1 LTGPELPGALESGL
15 RHMPGAFPA
24 DGPLPAPVL
33 SPPPPSKMSVLYRI
47 GAVCGIASTL
57 IGVGIV
63 VYVLVFDRPAQQEQ
77 QASQPAVARAPLSGA
92 ATAAAESD
100 AGTGIGIEFPPMEV
114 RRSAGV
120 EKPVHSTP
128 RTRRSRGTTTR
139 TEPQSRR
146 LSAEQQRLLALYGE
160 GGAGGKV
167 VPAAGKGARRRQA
180 PMRPISSV
188 ELGRV
193 QSANERSLK
202 ACYERALKRDP
213 SLANARADVQVQIGD
228 SGIVQTVEISGVDSI
243 DLKSCLMR
251 SVKRWVFPAA
261 GAQAIS
267 FPLIFRGS

>member
-1 LTGPELPGALESGL
+1 
-15 RHMPGAFPA
+15 
-24 DGPLPAPVL
+24 
-33 SPPPPSKMSVLYRI
+33 
-47 GAVCGIASTL
+47 
-57 IGVGIV
+57 VGIV

-77 QASQPAVARAPLSGA
+77 QASQPAVARAPSPGA
-92 ATAAAESD
+92 ATAAGEPD
-100 AGTGIGIEFPPMEV
+100 AGIGIEFPPMEV

-120 EKPVHSTP
+120 EKAVHSMP

-139 TEPQSRR
+139 TEPQSPQ
-146 LSAEQQRLLALYGE
+146 LSAEQRRLLALYGE
-160 GGAGGKV
+160 GGAGGKA
-167 VPAAGKGARRRQA
+167 VPEAGKGARRRQA